1 MTVIDVSEEESGQ
14 LDVPDVIRRVLSGG
28 AKTPIELKEAVLG
41 ATGVSERV
49 YYRHLKKLRKQNL
62 VEEEAETSSNGEI
75 TRRYVLKK
83 VGMPENFTVI
93 TQRGYRAHLF
103 CFSKGL
109 WELFTWTGYSP
120 GGWSFADKDVEIACD
135 LIPQCIFKTVAFF
148 PEVRKYNLDP
158 DRYVFYWPRVFKEV
172 FEIGNPLPRFF
183 SIKRIYQAKLIGVIN
198 ELELRASPSF
208 LGVKE
213 FVDNDGVNLQI
224 AVVVRR
230 RSDGKLQVCH
240 VEFNPH
246 FSKKWTAELSKEH
259 NVSGLQII
267 RSTEGVLMRKAVFHL
282 DDVLE
287 DRRLLI
293 PSRYSVLLNDLR
305 LFNFSYTPPKPR
317 DPEEELMLKEYMET
331 AGNFVHALA
340 AAVSCADGLKNSR
353 SKMVMLK
360 KRLKFWKIGKNGV

>member
-1 MTVIDVSEEESGQ
+1 VTVNDFSEEESGQ
-14 LDVPDVIRRVLSGG
+14 LHVADVIRRVLSGG

-49 YYRHLKKLRKQNL
+49 YYRHLKKLRKKNI
-62 VEEEAETSSNGEI
+62 VEEEAETSSIGDI
-75 TRRYVLKK
+75 TRRYALKK
-83 VGMPENFTVI
+83 EVIIPANFEVI

-103 CFSKGL
+103 CFSKAL
-109 WELFTWTGYSP
+109 WELVAWTNYSP
-120 GGWSFADKDVEIACD
+120 GGWSFDDEDVEEACVW
-135 LIPQCIFKTVAFF
+135 IPQCIFKNVAFF
-148 PEVRKYNLDP
+148 PEVRRHNLDP
-158 DRYVFYWPRVFKEV
+158 DRYVFHWPRVFTEV

-183 SIKRIYQAKLIGVIN
+183 SLKRIYQAKLVGAIN
-198 ELELRASPSF
+198 EFEFEDARSF

-213 FVDNDGVNLQI
+213 FVDNDGVNRQI

-246 FSKKWTAELSKEH
+246 FSKNWTAVLCKEH
-259 NVSGLQII
+259 DVSGLQIMWF
-267 RSTEGVLMRKAVFHL
+267 TDEVLMRRAVFHL

-293 PSRYSVLLNDLR
+293 PSKYSLLLKDLR
-305 LFNFSYTPPKPR
+305 LFNFRYTPPKPR

-331 AGNFVHALA
+331 GGNFVHALA
-340 AAVSCADGLKNSR
+340 ASVLCADGLKNNR
-353 SKMVMLK
+353 SKMMMLK
-360 KRLKFWKIGKNGV
+360 KMLKFW